1 MEERGELVTGAMLS
15 EKRARFEKQ
24 LNVPDAERL
33 MGDRWIASFCRTCSI
48 FLVPS
53 VLNLIVVQI

>member
-15 EKRARFEKQ
+15 EKQACFEKQ
-24 LNVPDAERL
+24 LDVLDTGRL
-33 MGDRWIASFCRTCSI
+33 KGDGWIASFCRMCGI

-53 VLNLIVVQI
+53 VLNLTVVQI